1 LCTATKT
8 SSASNIAMNMQFP
21 FKSKYYNFGFVA
33 KLFLWKSTIEKKFT
47 AEKKSAAAFMSTNY

>member
-1 LCTATKT
+1 
-8 SSASNIAMNMQFP
+8 MNMQFP